1 MKCKYCGKNK
11 GGYQKRY
18 HLNCKVAYEKALDD
32 NDILYGNDAKR
43 FLKNMKAREEGKM
56 TKKEKELF
64 ETVRKDSVHF
74 DVQITNNKGGGD

>member
-32 NDILYGNDAKR
+32 NDILYGNDANKR
-43 FLKNMKAREEGKM
+43 GK
-56 TKKEKELF
+56 TKRYNINYKKIKKE
-64 ETVRKDSVHF
+64 V
-74 DVQITNNKGGGD
+74 TNSD